1 MCVKRKKG
9 LLMEAVKLNNDMAK
23 SSPSA
28 AGFFYRRI
36 GGTLF
41 KVRIYTGSGYAD
53 TLDEKIPR
61 LILNEMVTGAE
72 SYVKILSLTVSR
84 LKNRCIPCIFW
95 GTAIFIVVTK
105 YSNLFFPFTF
115 FLNGSHIAF
124 GYELIIRSE
133 TTDFMESI
141 RDKLPPV

>member
-1 MCVKRKKG
+1 MKGGRLWSTDKTEIRLLSTEVRGLSSSLNNYKGYACEVQEKTARKKG
-9 LLMEAVKLNNDMAK
+9 LLMEAVKLNNNMAK

-41 KVRIYTGSGYAD
+41 KVRVYTGSGYAD

-72 SYVKILSLTVSR
+72 SYVKMDSPQMSQ
-84 LKNRCIPCIFW
+84 P
-95 GTAIFIVVTK
+95 
-105 YSNLFFPFTF
+105 P
-115 FLNGSHIAF
+115 
-124 GYELIIRSE
+124 ERSSE
-133 TTDFMESI
+133 
-141 RDKLPPV
+141 

>member
-1 MCVKRKKG
+1 MNNYKGYACEVQEKTARKKG
-9 LLMEAVKLNNDMAK
+9 LLMEAVKLNNNMAK

-41 KVRIYTGSGYAD
+41 KVRVYMGSGYAD

-72 SYVKILSLTVSR
+72 SYVKMDSPQMSQ
-84 LKNRCIPCIFW
+84 P
-95 GTAIFIVVTK
+95 
-105 YSNLFFPFTF
+105 P
-115 FLNGSHIAF
+115 
-124 GYELIIRSE
+124 ERSSE
-133 TTDFMESI
+133 
-141 RDKLPPV
+141 